1 MVPTVRIRLVK
12 HEAQRL
18 IAYYHSCF
26 TGKLNQPDVR
36 NELIVM
42 AEYYDKLFLK
52 VYKHQT
58 KSGNKSV
65 VYQLPLSISRIL
77 HARLQA
83 DPWDTILQNVLAS
96 LDQEL
101 TNMGM
106 KPNFPV
112 KLL

>member
-1 MVPTVRIRLVK
+1 MVPTVRIRLAK
-12 HEAQRL
+12 HEAERL
-18 IAYYHSCF
+18 VTYYFSSF
-26 TGKLNQPDVR
+26 NGKLKDANVD

-42 AEYYDKLFLK
+42 AEYYDKLFIK
-52 VYKHQT
+52 AVRHGIKP
-58 KSGNKSV
+58 GNKPV

-77 HARLQA
+77 HDRLQS
-83 DPWDTILQNVLAS
+83 DPWDTILQNVLGS

-106 KPNFPV
+106 KPNIPV

>member
-1 MVPTVRIRLVK
+1 MVPTIRIRLAK
-12 HEAQRL
+12 HEAERL
-18 IAYYHSCF
+18 VTYYFSCIN
-26 TGKLNQPDVR
+26 GKLKDPNVR

-42 AEYYDKLFLK
+42 AEYYDKLIIK
-52 VYKHQT
+52 VYRHQS
-58 KSGNKSV
+58 KLGNKPV

-77 HARLQA
+77 HARMQVSHY
-83 DPWDTILQNVLAS
+83 DTILQNVLSS